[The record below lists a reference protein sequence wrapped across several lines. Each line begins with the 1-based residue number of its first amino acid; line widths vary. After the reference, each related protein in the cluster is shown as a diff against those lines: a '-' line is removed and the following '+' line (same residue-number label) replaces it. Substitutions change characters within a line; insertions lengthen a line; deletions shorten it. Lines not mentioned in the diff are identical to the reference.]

1 MLQSEIY
8 QLKEKQKD
16 IVLDLGNDHNINN
29 FFLEKGILEEGKPLE
44 LTVSLIKEL
53 KDLYASVFKEY
64 AKDLNIQDAVLV
76 FEEKILKQKLEEQ
89 YRYEIFINKEEEI
102 EFLKNI
108 SEKIVNISFVYKLLQ
123 YNRKLYYQS
132 YTTKEEFTWV

>member
-44 LTVSLIKEL
+44 LTASLIKEL

-64 AKDLNIQDAVLV
+64 AKDLNIQDAVLL

-108 SEKIVNISFVYKLLQ
+108 SEKLVNISFVYKLLQ
-123 YNRKLYYQS
+123 YNHKLYYQS
-132 YTTKEEFTWV
+132 YTTKEEITWV

>member
-29 FFLEKGILEEGKPLE
+29 FFLEKGILEEDKPLE

-64 AKDLNIQDAVLV
+64 AKELNIQDAVLL

-108 SEKIVNISFVYKLLQ
+108 SEKVVNISFVYKLLQ
-123 YNRKLYYQS
+123 YNHKLYYQS
-132 YTTKEEFTWV
+132 YIIKEEITWV